1 MPTNLP
7 NRAQITY
14 TYGGNQDTVLSNQT
28 NTTLIDQYTME
39 VTKQALT
46 TEIRAGGSV
55 TYVLRM
61 ENTGSG
67 VLYNPSFTDD
77 LGRGTATE
85 APLSYVENSALFYQN
100 GTQVTGLAT
109 VSDDG
114 VTFTSS
120 VVLQPGD
127 NLIVVYDASTSEGQ
141 VDAITNTVTGEA
153 NSGSVTGT
161 VINDTA
167 SETITPQSFAN
178 VSIFKNADKA
188 TVVSGDTL
196 VYTFTLMNTGTQAA
210 DSISFVDDLPDEFTV
225 TSVSYTVNGNTTAIS
240 NTDYTI
246 ETGNVLVIPA
256 ESSSLVIGVPAA
268 TSMGPGITTITVT
281 GTIS

>member
-77 LGRGTATE
+77 LGRGTAIE

-114 VTFTSS
+114 VIFTSS

-153 NSGSVTGT
+153 NSGSVTGI

-167 SETITPQSFAN
+167 SETIIPQSFAN

-240 NTDYTI
+240 NTDYAI

-256 ESSSLVIGVPAA
+256 EGSSLVIGVPAA

>member
-67 VLYNPSFTDD
+67 ILYNPTFIDD
-77 LGRGTATE
+77 LGKGMMTE
-85 APLSYVENSALFYQN
+85 APLSYVEDSALFYQN
-100 GTQVTGLAT
+100 GNQVTGSAA
-109 VSDDG
+109 VSTDG
-114 VTFTSS
+114 VTFTSP
-120 VVLQPGD
+120 VILQPGD
-127 NLIVVYDASTSEGQ
+127 NLIVVYNALTSEGQ
-141 VDAITNTVTGEA
+141 AEAIVNTIEGEA
-153 NSGSVTGT
+153 NSGSATGT
-161 VINDTA
+161 VITDTD
-167 SETITPQSFAN
+167 SETVTPQSFAN
-178 VSIFKNADKA
+178 VSIFKNADRA

-225 TSVSYTVNGNTTAIS
+225 TSVSYTVNGVTTSIS
-240 NTDYTI
+240 NADYTI
-246 ETGNVLVIPA
+246 ETGNILVIPA
-256 ESSSLVIGVPAA
+256 AQSSLVIGVPAA
-268 TSMGPGITTITVT
+268 TSVGPGITTITVT